1 MNFTDTQR
9 QIYDLLQSKKEIFQ
23 DEKGIFCIYFINDLA
38 EDCGKSK
45 RTVQRVLR
53 ELEEE
58 KYIFRELYRKHNT
71 QKIYLLRPT
80 ERLQSV
86 LNGHDTEIDISD
98 TEQSSQENVTSTIV
112 SVSQENHEEQYAML
126 SPDRLADLS
135 KIKIP
140 NECFYNMPDSPASHM
155 MFGVLASGKKD
166 IDTISFRKKQV
177 SYGTKYEVRAYENQ
191 RQIAMNNR
199 SGNVQ
204 VTIEVNDI
212 YKLSRA
218 GKKLFILS
226 LIKANEQSLFN
237 GELIR
242 DYVSF
247 PLQELV
253 DIGFYSTVYSARVGF
268 EQGMKSFS
276 GIMIKGSIR
285 KSKHSTASIKTFEM
299 PFTGGAISNSQC
311 TIYLNSRIDWNF
323 LVQYFTKLPKYYFKL
338 SSRASDLLYYIFYLA
353 RQNTKKIA
361 DQGYFTISFRSI
373 QNMLNLPSE
382 IDNHEPS
389 RSIRQPIE
397 NAIQEI
403 EDEHKQMYNN
413 TEFSLLPVCDE
424 ERTISDF
431 LNNGYLKI
439 IFDGSFALSF
449 IEREQKKE
457 DKLLKTEQQQQRII
471 EQSIAIKRAQAMIE
485 CVAEKNPP
493 EDE

>member
-1 MNFTDTQR
+1 MNLTDTQR
-9 QIYDLLQSKKEIFQ
+9 QILDLLHSKKEISR
-23 DEKGIFCIYFINDLA
+23 DEKGIFCIYLINDLSK
-38 EDCGKSK
+38 DCGKSK
-45 RTVQRVLR
+45 RTVQRVLK
-53 ELEEE
+53 ELEDK
-58 KYIFRELYRKHNT
+58 KYIFRELNRKNNT
-71 QKIYLLRPT
+71 QKIYLLILS
-80 ERLQSV
+80 EQLQRVCNRYNSETDNPV
-86 LNGHDTEIDISD
+86 VDPAEESNT
-98 TEQSSQENVTSTIV
+98 SSIV
-112 SVSQENHEEQYAML
+112 SVSHWKYEEPYSVLAA
-126 SPDRLADLS
+126 DKLADLS
-135 KIKIP
+135 KIK

-155 MFGVLASGKKD
+155 MFGVLTSGKKD

-177 SYGTKYEVRAYENQ
+177 SPGTKYEVRAYKNQ
-191 RQIAMNNR
+191 RQIDMNNKNGSVR
-199 SGNVQ
+199 

-218 GKKLFILS
+218 GKKFFILS

-237 GELIR
+237 GELTK

-253 DIGFYSTVYSARVGF
+253 DIGFYSNVYSARVGF

-285 KSKHSTASIKTFEM
+285 KSKHSTACVKTFEM
-299 PFTGGAISNSQC
+299 PFTGGTIINGQC

-323 LVQYFTKLPKYYFKL
+323 LIQYFTKLPKYYFKL

-353 RQNTKKIA
+353 RQNTQKIA
-361 DQGYFTISFRSI
+361 QQGYFTISFRSI

-382 IDNHEPS
+382 IDNREPS

-413 TEFSLLPVCDE
+413 AEFSLLPVYDE

-439 IFDGSFALSF
+439 IFDGSFALNF
-449 IEREQKKE
+449 IEREQKRE
-457 DKLLKTEQQQQRII
+457 DKLLKTEQQQQHII
-471 EQSIAIKRAQAMIE
+471 ERSI
-485 CVAEKNPP
+485 EKIVKQGAKK
-493 EDE
+493 